1 MKTKLIMV
9 ALLALGFLVGAG
21 FGYSVEKPSVQVYD
35 CKDAPA
41 PTPEPAPAPAPAPAP
56 VEAPAS

>member
-1 MKTKLIMV
+1 MKSKLIMV
-9 ALLALGFLVGAG
+9 ALLAVGLLVGAAL
-21 FGYSVEKPSVQVYD
+21 GYSVEKPSVQVYD

-41 PTPEPAPAPAPAPAP
+41 PTPEPAPSVEAPAP